1 MAVTQRD
8 PFMED
13 IPSPPIEPPAHRIVL
28 DWPGKNGVAT
38 PTPDGWSVDNAPR
51 SVDLRPLIPIV
62 RSDAERPSFAV
73 LGDRTPALVSAER
86 MFGRCASLVYA
97 DLPRV
102 EGYDE
107 TRAFQVVSDFTWS
120 TWLTVIKQ
128 HLSGVR
134 KLMRRDAAIAIQ
146 CGDAELPFV
155 RMIADDIFGR
165 ANYLGPIVWQSHY
178 SPKGGKPTNDIA
190 AIHDVLLVYAYERE
204 LLGPIST
211 IVAPDDYSNSDND
224 PRGPWQAKQ
233 KDAGRDT
240 VKMTYVVPPYR
251 WRLVDGKL
259 PPGLWRIS
267 PFSGAIF
274 GTPTCIGTFEFDVEV
289 SDATGE
295 TATAR
300 CVIEVGDFRVGPESD
315 SAIWWLDSPAAV
327 LPGVPLRAT
336 SVSKRAQLGKPLTLI
351 LHAVGGTPNVGEK
364 RPSRGWAFG
373 RQTLI
378 NAILEDRCY
387 FGVQGTA
394 IPETKKYLKDLK
406 DGYKRV
412 NLSSW
417 WSGKDVGFSQDATKL
432 LNQLKSA
439 GLIEDIVPAPKP
451 ETLLGPIV
459 EAMSEI
465 GETVIELFCKA
476 GDLSS
481 VALKSGRRFL
491 AFPGGGH
498 QERIDFEQCALPRLK
513 AVLNGDALAAVN
525 DYVVAKPSADQR
537 SDGVWTLELGDPVA
551 ERASPLDPVELV
563 ENGRDFFFTLRDVV
577 AASGFVVEPEVRQV
591 DDHSKVLLVGRSVE
605 GDRLAYGVAATD
617 YLQASHVASVASTLP
632 ESCVEATIF
641 YFRSIDVDRLT
652 IVDTRVRLCRI
663 PVEMRF

>member
-1 MAVTQRD
+1 
-8 PFMED
+8 MEVN
-13 IPSPPIEPPAHRIVL
+13 PSPQIEPPAHSRIAL
-28 DWPGKNGVAT
+28 DWPGKNGVAI
-38 PTPDGWSVDNAPR
+38 PTPDGWSVDNTPR
-51 SVDLRPLIPIV
+51 SVDLRPLIPAI

-73 LGDRTPALVSAER
+73 LGDRIPALVSAER
-86 MFGRCASLVYA
+86 MFGRCAALVYV

-134 KLMRRDAAIAIQ
+134 KLMRHDGAIVIQ

-155 RMIADDIFGR
+155 RLIADEIFGR

-178 SPKGGKPTNDIA
+178 SPKGGKPTSDIA

-204 LLGPIST
+204 MLGPIST
-211 IVAPDDYSNSDND
+211 IVAPDDYANSDND

-251 WRLVDGKL
+251 WRLVDGEL

-274 GTPTCIGTFEFDVEV
+274 GTPTCIGKFEFDVEV
-289 SDATGE
+289 SDSTGK
-295 TATAR
+295 TSIAR
-300 CVIEVGDFRVGPESD
+300 CVIDVGDSSVAHESD
-315 SAIWWLDSPAAV
+315 SAVWWLDSPAAD
-327 LPGVPLRAT
+327 LPDVPLKT
-336 SVSKRAQLGKPLTLI
+336 KNVSKSAQIGKPFSMI
-351 LHAVGGTPNVGEK
+351 LHAAGGTPNVGEK

-373 RQTLI
+373 RQTLV

-394 IPETKKYLKDLK
+394 IPETKKYLRDLEG
-406 DGYKRV
+406 GYKRV
-412 NLSSW
+412 NFSSW
-417 WSGKDVGFSQDATKL
+417 WSGKDVGFSQDATKF
-432 LNQLKSA
+432 LNELKSA
-439 GLIEDIVPAPKP
+439 GLIEDVVPAPKP
-451 ETLLGPIV
+451 ETLLGPIM
-459 EAMSEI
+459 EAMSKI
-465 GETVIELFCKA
+465 GDTVVELFCKA

-491 AFPGGGH
+491 AFPGGGY
-498 QERIDFEQCALPRLK
+498 QERTDFKRCALPRLN
-513 AVLNGDALAAVN
+513 AVLSGDTLAAVD
-525 DYVVAKPSADQR
+525 DYIVAKPSAEQR
-537 SDGVWTLELGDPVA
+537 SDGVWTVELGDPVA
-551 ERASPLDPVELV
+551 ERASPLDTAELV
-563 ENGRDFFFTLRDVV
+563 DNGRDPLLILRDVV
-577 AASGFVVEPEVRQV
+577 AASGFVVEPEIRLI
-591 DDHSKVLLVGRSVE
+591 DDLSRVLLVGRSVE
-605 GDRLAYGVAATD
+605 GDRWAYGVAAAD
-617 YLQASHVASVASTLP
+617 YLQASHVALVASTLP

-641 YFRSIDVDRLT
+641 YFRSIDLDRVPNVDA
-652 IVDTRVRLCRI
+652 RVRLCRI